1 METKMPQ
8 LRTLLP
14 RCGMVTVWLQ
24 ILTQSTFW
32 LPSKIP
38 IPAQEDEREFHLSH
52 LHLKSVY
59 LNKQCCLVAFW
70 CTAVG
75 LRLDIILISKA
86 FNTYPH
92 EQGRSISSWAEQGRL
107 PGLPGEPFAKNDH
120 ALHASCDIGG
130 KIIATEIMPR
140 IFISMAG
147 VPARRATI
155 LLWFWS
161 IASIEQSRLL
171 CHTGSSLKNNH
182 PCHFLYATC

>member
-1 METKMPQ
+1 M
-8 LRTLLP
+8 
-14 RCGMVTVWLQ
+14 
-24 ILTQSTFW
+24 
-32 LPSKIP
+32 
-38 IPAQEDEREFHLSH
+38 
-52 LHLKSVY
+52 
-59 LNKQCCLVAFW
+59 AFW

-75 LRLDIILISKA
+75 LRLEIILISKA

-92 EQGRSISSWAEQGRL
+92 EQRRSISSWAEQGRL

-182 PCHFLYATC
+182 PCHFLYAAHTHIYVDLLAPPWSLILLLNVNIISTVRCSQSSPWQISNPNPNPIHI